1 MIQYNWIISA
11 MENYPKADGL
21 DNVVFQVHYRR
32 QATEV
37 DGEKTWFAETY
48 SVVNVPA
55 PSPDDYTPYE
65 DLTFEQVCGWLEGIL
80 NVEAIDESLANQI
93 EDQKNPKVLQ
103 LPLPWSTPTEVVSE
117 EKIEEPLSIDETK

>member
-1 MIQYNWIISA
+1 MIQYNWVIYA

-37 DGEKTWFAETY
+37 DDEKTWFAETY

-55 PSPDDYTPYE
+55 PSPEDYTPYE
-65 DLTFEQVCGWLEGIL
+65 DLTFDQVCGWLEATL
-80 NVEAIDESLANQI
+80 DVAVIDESLANQI
-93 EDQKNPKVLQ
+93 EEQKNPKVLQ
-103 LPLPWSTPTEVVSE
+103 SPLPWSKTSE
-117 EKIEEPLSIDETK
+117 TLSIDETK

>member
-48 SVVNVPA
+48 SVLSVGQPDPATFVPY
-55 PSPDDYTPYE
+55 DQ
-65 DLTFEQVCGWLEGIL
+65 LTKEMVEGWLNAGL
-80 NVEAIDESLANQI
+80 DVASIDASLQAQI
-93 EDQKNPKVLQ
+93 EEQKNPKVVS
-103 LPLPWSTPTEVVSE
+103 LPLPWNQNNA
-117 EKIEEPLSIDETK
+117 

>member
-32 QATEV
+32 QANEV

-80 NVEAIDESLANQI
+80 DVQAIDDSLANQI
-93 EDQKNPKVLQ
+93 EEQKNPKVLQ
-103 LPLPWSTPTEVVSE
+103 LPLPWSVPQVE
-117 EKIEEPLSIDETK
+117 ESLETSLETNQ

>member
-21 DNVVFQVHYRR
+21 NNVVFQVHYRR
-32 QATEV
+32 QATKI

-55 PSPDDYTPYE
+55 PSLEDYTPYE
-65 DLTFEQVCGWLEGIL
+65 DLTFEQVCGWLEGVL

-93 EDQKNPKVLQ
+93 EEQKNPKVLQ
-103 LPLPWSTPTEVVSE
+103 MPLPWSAPAEVVNE
-117 EKIEEPLSIDETK
+117 